1 LENGQFD
8 KIMGK
13 CKPNP
18 IFYEAIMDHIERVG
32 CKYPYYR
39 WDINGPKYIVRDGNL
54 IFVGK
59 FKDNVEDHFFWK
71 KKEIVS
77 FIEKHSSL
85 PEIYL
90 RRSISW
96 KRTHN
101 DIDLFVKIIS
111 KSNEIIRAN
120 YGAEFYVVLWND
132 PKDKDVPYV
141 VKELINNKINVT
153 LASDILPNYLTDPN
167 QYVIPGDN
175 HPKAETHKL
184 IAQYLL
190 NYLSEHETKN

>member
-1 LENGQFD
+1 
-8 KIMGK
+8 
-13 CKPNP
+13 
-18 IFYEAIMDHIERVG
+18 
-32 CKYPYYR
+32 
-39 WDINGPKYIVRDGNL
+39 
-54 IFVGK
+54 
-59 FKDNVEDHFFWK
+59 
-71 KKEIVS
+71 
-77 FIEKHSSL
+77 
-85 PEIYL
+85 L

-141 VKELINNKINVT
+141 VKELINNKINVI
-153 LASDILPNYLTDPN
+153 LVGDILPNYLTDSK
-167 QYVIPGDN
+167 QYIIPEDN